1 MTKIIK
7 SEGLFRPSKN
17 PIVDIP
23 LGVRSVGVHHVNK
36 GWQDIEKTTFY
47 IKLLWGIAGK
57 GEIIIK
63 GNKHILSPGTILL
76 LFPDNLDNALALT
89 DSWKF
94 RWLTL
99 DGEMNTGIVEGF
111 ALSEGIKQ
119 AGLCPEDLFVKL
131 EREIKDV
138 TPFGQ
143 RMASATAYTILSR
156 AASNPY
162 NKNKR
167 NDLMIRDSIKF
178 IRENFHRH
186 DLNINYIAK
195 HLKIN
200 RSTLSREFQKR
211 KGVSIINFLISVR
224 IQSAISFLKET
235 NLSVSEIAFKTGY
248 EDADYFTKSIK
259 KHIGC
264 TPTQCRDL

>member
-1 MTKIIK
+1 MIKIIK
-7 SEGLFRPSKN
+7 SQGLFRPTKS
-17 PIVDIP
+17 PIIDIP
-23 LGVRSVGVHHVNK
+23 IGVRSVGIHHVNK
-36 GWQDIEKTTFY
+36 GWQDIEKMTYY
-47 IKLLWGIAGK
+47 IKLLWGIEGK
-57 GEIIIK
+57 GEIRIK
-63 GNKHILSPGTILL
+63 EKKHILSPGTILL

-89 DSWKF
+89 DSLKF
-94 RWLTL
+94 RWLTI
-99 DGEMNTGIVEGF
+99 DGKMNTDIVEGF
-111 ALSEGIKQ
+111 DLSEGVKQ
-119 AGLCPEDLFVKL
+119 TGLCPEDLFIKL

-167 NDLMIRDSIKF
+167 NDLMVRDSIKF
-178 IRENFHRH
+178 IRENFHRPE
-186 DLNINYIAK
+186 LNINYISEY
-195 HLKIN
+195 LKIN

-211 KGVSIINFLISVR
+211 KGVSIIKFLISVR
-224 IQSAISFLKET
+224 IQKAISLLKET

-259 KHIGC
+259 KQIGC
-264 TPTQCRDL
+264 TPTQCRKL